1 VLVLVRH
8 GRTQWNA
15 QRRLAGRT
23 DVPLDDVGRD
33 QARALGR
40 ALGPVAELRASPL
53 VRATETAS
61 LLGLDLAIELDE
73 AFVELDYGEYEGIA
87 LNDVDPAWWRALRD
101 DPGARPPGGET
112 LTEVQERVAAAC
124 AALFGTDGAGAR
136 RRDGDVVVVSHVSP
150 IKAAVAWA
158 LGGDARMALRLRLDN
173 ATLTTIDW
181 AGDRPVLLA
190 YNCPPD
196 GARRP

>member
-1 VLVLVRH
+1 MLVLVRH

-33 QARALGR
+33 QARRLGA
-40 ALGPVAELRASPL
+40 ALGPVAELRSSPL

-61 LLGLDLAIELDE
+61 LLGLACPVVLDE
-73 AFVELDYGEYEGIA
+73 AFVELDYGAYEGVA
-87 LNDVDPAWWRALRD
+87 LADVDPAWWRALRD
-101 DPGARPPGGET
+101 DPGARPPDGET
-112 LTEVQERVAAAC
+112 LEEVQRRVAAAC
-124 AALFGTDGAGAR
+124 DALFATAGAGAR
-136 RRDGDVVVVSHVSP
+136 RDDGDVVVVSHVSP

-181 AGDRPVLLA
+181 GLDRPVLLR

-196 GARRP
+196 GADSP